1 MFHALKDLVHSLA
14 AERGLSAPPWL
25 VDTVQ
30 ITVLVLLAGAANWVA
45 KKIILR
51 SVVALV
57 RRTHAKWDDAF
68 LRTGV
73 FSRLSHIAP
82 ALVVDAFGADV
93 FGHSPESLAAV
104 GSAVNIYLIAIGA
117 AVICAFLN
125 ALTEI
130 AHVGPAAGR
139 VPVKGFAQA
148 GKLLTFL
155 VAGIFILSNLLG
167 KSPVYLLSG
176 LGALTAVLLLVFR
189 DALLGF
195 TAGIMLSANNMV
207 RIGDWIEMPKAGAD
221 GDVVDVTLTT
231 VKVQNWDK
239 TITAIPA
246 YSLISESFK
255 NWRGMQES
263 GGRRIKRA
271 LRIDMHSARFADEAM
286 IEHWRRIAILR
297 PYLEGKLAEL
307 AAANLE
313 SADADLSVLANGRRL
328 TNLGTFRAYCVAYL
342 RRHPRI
348 HQEMTFLV
356 RQLEPDEH
364 GIPLELYVFTNDTAW
379 ANYEAIQADIFDHLL
394 AVLPE
399 FGLRTYQAP
408 SGRDIE
414 MLAGTPRFHATGAR
428 APAPASDGVQ
438 APPARSG
445 P

>member
-1 MFHALKDLVHSLA
+1 MFPAIDNFLRTFAINHGFFAADWFVNSVKISVVIVLA
-14 AERGLSAPPWL
+14 
-25 VDTVQ
+25 
-30 ITVLVLLAGAANWVA
+30 IAANWVA
-45 KKIILR
+45 KKVILR
-51 SVVALV
+51 FVVAVV
-57 RRTHAKWDDAF
+57 RRSATKWDDAF
-68 LRTGV
+68 LKTRV

-82 ALVVDAFGADV
+82 ALVVQTFGAEV
-93 FGHSPESLAAV
+93 FGNTKIFGGSEEAIQAV
-104 GSAVNIYLIAIGA
+104 NAGVNIYLIAIGVS
-117 AVICAFLN
+117 VISAFLN
-125 ALTEI
+125 AITEI
-130 AHVGPAAGR
+130 SRGGEVGQKL
-139 VPVKGFAQA
+139 PVKGFAQA
-148 GKLLTFL
+148 IKLVTFI
-155 VAGIFILSNLLG
+155 VGGIFILSNLLG
-167 KSPVYLLSG
+167 KSPLYLFSG

-239 TITAIPA
+239 TISAIPA

-271 LRIDMHSARFADEAM
+271 LKIDMHSARFADEAM
-286 IEHWRRIAILR
+286 ITHWRKIAILR

-307 AAANLE
+307 AAANQE
-313 SADADLSVLANGRRL
+313 SPDADLSVLANGRRL

-342 RRHPRI
+342 RRHPKI
-348 HQEMTFLV
+348 HQGMTFLV
-356 RQLEPDEH
+356 RQLDPTEH
-364 GIPLELYVFTNDTAW
+364 GIPLEIYVFTNDTAW

-399 FGLRTYQAP
+399 FGLRTFQQP

-414 MLAGTPRFHATGAR
+414 MLAGKVVR
-428 APAPASDGVQ
+428 
-438 APPARSG
+438 
-445 P
+445 

>member
-1 MFHALKDLVHSLA
+1 MFPAIEHFLRTFATDH
-14 AERGLSAPPWL
+14 GFFAPKWF

-30 ITVLVLLAGAANWVA
+30 ITILILLAIAANWVA
-45 KKIILR
+45 KRIILR
-51 SVVALV
+51 FVVAV
-57 RRTHAKWDDAF
+57 IRRSATKWDDTF
-68 LRTGV
+68 LQNGV

-82 ALVVDAFGADV
+82 ALVVDAFGAEVLGDTGV
-93 FGHSPESLAAV
+93 FGGAEGSLQAV
-104 GSAVNIYLIAIGA
+104 NAAVNIYLIAIGVAVISALLNAVTDISRTA
-117 AVICAFLN
+117 AVGQKL
-125 ALTEI
+125 
-130 AHVGPAAGR
+130 
-139 VPVKGFAQA
+139 PVKGFAQA
-148 GKLLTFL
+148 AKLTAFI
-155 VAGIFILSNLLG
+155 VGGIFILSNLLG
-167 KSPVYLLSG
+167 KSPLYLFSG

-221 GDVVDVTLTT
+221 GDVIDVTLTT

-239 TITAIPA
+239 TISAIPA

-271 LRIDMHSARFADEAM
+271 LRIDMHSTRFADEAL
-286 IEHWRRIAILR
+286 IAHWRKIAILR

-313 SADADLSVLANGRRL
+313 AADADLSVLANGRRL

-342 RRHPRI
+342 RRHPKI

-356 RQLEPDEH
+356 RQLDPDEH
-364 GIPLELYVFTNDTAW
+364 GLPLEIYVFTNDIAW

-399 FGLRTYQAP
+399 FGLRTYQRP

-414 MLAGTPRFHATGAR
+414 MIAGKVAR
-428 APAPASDGVQ
+428 
-438 APPARSG
+438 
-445 P
+445 